1 MTVITPWHWAGFI
14 LFVLFC
20 IAVDMG
26 AFHRRARVV
35 TFKEAILW
43 SGVWFAL
50 AMLFAGLLYFLR
62 GSEDAAEFTA
72 GYLIEL
78 SLSLDNIM
86 VIALVFAAF
95 KIPPEYQRRFLVWG
109 ILGALVMRGVMI
121 GVGVELVKHFAWVL
135 YLFGVFLLVA
145 GVRMLFSQP
154 TEVEPDKNPVVRL
167 ARRLFPVSPALEEQK
182 FFTRINGTLA
192 ITPLMLVL
200 LLVETTDIIF
210 AVDSIPA
217 VFAVT
222 QKAFVVFTS
231 NVFAILGLRSLYFLL
246 AYAIGRFRYLKAG
259 LSVVLVFVGG
269 KILLDPHDHPARWFQ
284 MKISTGISLL
294 VVALIVAIAVVCSLL
309 ATRQEDGRKQ
319 TRP

>member
-182 FFTRINGTLA
+182 FFTRINGTLS

-309 ATRQEDGRKQ
+309 APRPASARKK
-319 TRP
+319 